1 MENFDAKVKD
11 GIVIEPEP
19 ETQENPQPS
28 SETETNGDQAQ
39 IKLFFAESWKQV
51 NANSQ
56 DFILDMAE
64 NQGIEIDNSCRAGT
78 CGTCVK
84 KLLKGQVKYDEEYS
98 ALDDLEEGMV
108 LTCCAVPEGQVVI
121 DA

>member
-1 MENFDAKVKD
+1 M
-11 GIVIEPEP
+11 EPEL
-19 ETQENPQPS
+19 ETQETVPEDTQPS
-28 SETETNGDQAQ
+28 SETETNGDKAQ
-39 IKLFFAESWKQV
+39 TKLFFAASWKQV
-51 NANSQ
+51 DANSQ
-56 DFILDMAE
+56 DFILDTAE
-64 NQGIEIDNSCRAGT
+64 SQGIEIDNSCRAGT

-98 ALDDLEEGMV
+98 ALADLEEGMV

>member
-11 GIVIEPEP
+11 GVVIEPEP
-19 ETQENPQPS
+19 ETQEDTQPS
-28 SETETNGDQAQ
+28 SETETNDDQAQ
-39 IKLFFAESWKQV
+39 TKLFFAESWKQV
-51 NANSQ
+51 DANSQ

-64 NQGIEIDNSCRAGT
+64 SQGIEIDNSCRAGT
-78 CGTCVK
+78 CGTCAK
-84 KLLKGQVKYDEEYS
+84 KVLKGQVKYDEEYS